1 MKRVAIALLFAIG
14 MPACADS
21 RAKMDAQPDH
31 AAHGSAPA
39 AVPHSEHAGAHE
51 GHDADAGAPA
61 GYAAM
66 TIDPAA
72 ASAIQLS
79 SAPVEDRTFTKVLR
93 TVGVVALDETRS
105 AHVHPKVRGWIDG
118 IQVNFIGKKVKPG
131 QPLCSIYSQ
140 EVYAAEVE
148 FLAIVE
154 RANAGAPAV
163 GEFAAAEKQAQA
175 QLTAGARRRL
185 ALWDVPESEI
195 ARLEAS
201 HEARRTFP
209 LLAPREGIVVA
220 KQAIE
225 GMYVD
230 PSLELYA
237 LADLSR
243 VWVLADVYEADLPYV
258 HVGGR
263 AQLSVEG
270 RAQPIDAVV
279 DFIPPTV
286 DEATR
291 TVKARFI
298 VDNKDATI
306 RPGAFVSVTM
316 DLPLGTGLSIPESAV
331 VRTGTRTIVFVVH
344 GEHIAPRE
352 IALGPLIGDRYRV
365 TSGISSGEQVATG
378 AQFLLDSES
387 RLRATSAPGGG
398 HVH

>member
-1 MKRVAIALLFAIG
+1 MKRVAIALLLAIG

-21 RAKMDAQPDH
+21 RAKMDAKPDH

-61 GYAAM
+61 GYAPM

-72 ASAIQLS
+72 ASAIQLA

-154 RANAGAPAV
+154 RANTGAPAV

-230 PSLELYA
+230 PSLELYT

-316 DLPLGTGLSIPESAV
+316 DLPLGSGLSIPESAV

-352 IALGPLIGDRYRV
+352 VVLGPLVGDQYRV
-365 TSGISSGEQVATG
+365 ASGVASGEQVATG

-387 RLRATSAPGGG
+387 RLRATSTPAGA